1 MKCLRNCVQFWLCC
15 LVTLSL
21 VQALSALLLL
31 PPLFS
36 VGQVLW
42 LGFLIVPLLA
52 VSLVGTPTDPT
63 IMQRA
68 TGKNQ
73 CAIGAQVCWL
83 YRCLNLPTVAG
94 FELWAIFFVARSFG
108 AKYT

>member
-1 MKCLRNCVQFWLCC
+1 MKCLWNCVQFWLCC

-21 VQALSALLLL
+21 VQALSAFMLL

-42 LGFLIVPLLA
+42 VSFLIVPLLA
-52 VSLVGTPTDPT
+52 VSLVGTPTDST
-63 IMQRA
+63 IMHSA

-73 CAIGAQVCWL
+73 CVISGQVCSKL
-83 YRCLNLPTVAG
+83 FLCYDNDD
-94 FELWAIFFVARSFG
+94 E
-108 AKYT
+108 